1 VTRRF
6 DPVDPD
12 HSATPWGRTLSL
24 SLALHLFGFA
34 LAVGLPSLMPRPA
47 LSPVYVV
54 DLVTLPGGP
63 ANASPPPPAPAA
75 PAKSEAPPTP
85 KEEKAIK
92 VPDRTKKTP
101 EPKKTPQPKS
111 TPKPAA
117 TPAPTASKTSE
128 AKAADTRTT
137 ETKAETSPT
146 AQGTPAQGASMSGVS
161 GGTGAMG
168 GGFGGTGAAQA
179 DAMMFYASL
188 VQRNIESAWKKPIYP
203 PSETSRR
210 AFTTQIRLVLTSSGR
225 VSSAEIV
232 IPSGYEALDRSVL
245 EAVHDAMFPPFPS
258 SLNYPSLPFPVEI
271 VLTRD

>member
-6 DPVDPD
+6 DPVEPD
-12 HSATPWGRTLSL
+12 QSATLWGRTVSL
-24 SLALHLFGFA
+24 SLGLHLFGFA
-34 LAVGLPSLMPRPA
+34 LAVGLPHLMPHPA
-47 LSPVYVV
+47 LQTVYVV

-75 PAKSEAPPTP
+75 PARQEAPPAP

-92 VPDRTKKTP
+92 VPDRTKKP
-101 EPKKTPQPKS
+101 AEPKKTPQPKS
-111 TPKPAA
+111 TPAPKPTAA
-117 TPAPTASKTSE
+117 PAPTASKTSA
-128 AKAADTRTT
+128 AKT
-137 ETKAETSPT
+137 EPPPV

-161 GGTGAMG
+161 GGTGTAG

-179 DAMMFYASL
+179 DAMTFYASL
-188 VQRNIESAWKKPIYP
+188 VQRNLERAWKKPIYP
-203 PSETSRR
+203 PAETSNR

-232 IPSGYEALDRSVL
+232 IPSGYDALDRSVMD
-245 EAVHDAMFPPFPS
+245 AVHDAMFPPFPS
-258 SLNYPSLPFPVEI
+258 SLNYASLPFPIEI

>member
-12 HSATPWGRTLSL
+12 HSAPAWGRTLSL
-24 SLALHLFGFA
+24 SLGLHLFGFA
-34 LAVGLPSLMPRPA
+34 LAVGLPSLMPHSA
-47 LSPVYVV
+47 LPPVYVV

-75 PAKSEAPPTP
+75 PTKQEPPAAP

-92 VPDRTKKTP
+92 VPDRTKKQA
-101 EPKKTPQPKS
+101 EPKKTPKPTSTPAQPKP
-111 TPKPAA
+111 TA
-117 TPAPTASKTSE
+117 TPTASKTTD
-128 AKAADTRTT
+128 AKAQT
-137 ETKAETSPT
+137 PPV
-146 AQGTPAQGASMSGVS
+146 AQGTPAQGASMSGVT
-161 GGTGAMG
+161 GGTGAAG
-168 GGFGGTGAAQA
+168 GGFGGSGAAQA
-179 DAMMFYASL
+179 DAMMYYASV
-188 VQRNIESAWKKPIYP
+188 VQRNIENAWKKPIYP

-232 IPSGYEALDRSVL
+232 IPSGYDALDRSVL

-258 SLNYPSLPFPVEI
+258 SLNYPSLPFPVEM